1 MIIFEKKRKKGV
13 SVIYLPSGVRDT
25 HLHRIARD
33 LCATFSPPT
42 PRSEPLRST
51 PAMST
56 CRAPQRHFRVR
67 FCGVPPENSGAPSW
81 TAAPEL
87 SHVALGARSS
97 YQLYLSPSALS
108 PGGLLGVSLPTC
120 RYEHASSSRFSLRLR
135 ESFTHQLHESA
146 PDHVGCGVSPCSS
159 LYFLCDD
166 VL

>member
-1 MIIFEKKRKKGV
+1 MNSVVSTHTPATLISSLPFMFLEYNTGEGLCTRVLQLVVKERGETFFEKKEKKAT

-87 SHVALGARSS
+87 SHVALGVRSS

-108 PGGLLGVSLPTC
+108 PGGLLVVST
-120 RYEHASSSRFSLRLR
+120 HASI
-135 ESFTHQLHESA
+135 
-146 PDHVGCGVSPCSS
+146 
-159 LYFLCDD
+159 
-166 VL
+166 